1 MPAVQFLA
9 LGKVVVMST
18 SVAAAGAAP
27 AFNPWWT
34 WAVPALSW
42 AFLALYMLAPGM
54 PGMALLLCVG
64 LLGSVISAVHHAEVI
79 AHKVGEPFGTLV
91 LALSVTTIEVALIVS
106 MMLSGD
112 QAEAMALP
120 RDTIFAALMIILN
133 GIIGMSLLIGGRRHR
148 VQHFQVEGMTDALCT
163 MTVIIV
169 LAMLLPNFTQSSAVG
184 TYTPLQ
190 LTFVAIT
197 TLVLFVAFTLF
208 QTVVHR
214 DYFMPV
220 LSQTE
225 QAQDSHAA
233 PPSQADTWMSVVL
246 LLVSLVAVVLSAKAI
261 SPTLEALLGR
271 WGAPASA
278 LGIIIAA
285 IVLMPEFGAAMRNA
299 AANRLQSSLNLA
311 IGSAIASIG
320 LTIPVVALLAVY
332 MGWPLE
338 LGLDGTST
346 VLLMM
351 SLFVVAL
358 TLRTGSTTLQP
369 GIVHLVIFAV
379 YLFFSFV
386 P

>member
-1 MPAVQFLA
+1 MPAI
-9 LGKVVVMST
+9 
-18 SVAAAGAAP
+18 
-27 AFNPWWT
+27 
-34 WAVPALSW
+34 SW
-42 AFLALYMLAPGM
+42 ALLGLSMFAPGL

-64 LLGSVISAVHHAEVI
+64 LLGGVVSAVHHAEVI

-112 QAEAMALP
+112 PAEAMALP
-120 RDTIFAALMIILN
+120 RDTIFAAVMIILN
-133 GIIGMSLLIGGRRHR
+133 GIIGMSLLVGGRRHR
-148 VQHFQVEGMTDALCT
+148 VQRFQVEGMTDALCT

-169 LAMLLPNFTQSSAVG
+169 LAMLLPNFTQSSQGG
-184 TYTPLQ
+184 TYTPVQ
-190 LTFVAIT
+190 LAFVAVT

-220 LSQTE
+220 LVES
-225 QAQDSHAA
+225 AQPDSSHAA
-233 PPSQADTWMSVVL
+233 PPSRADALLSLGL

-271 WGAPASA
+271 WGAPATA

-285 IVLMPEFGAAMRNA
+285 IVLLPEFGAAMRNA

-346 VLLMM
+346 VLLVM

-358 TLRTGSTTLQP
+358 TLRTGNTTLQP

-379 YLFFSFV
+379 YLFFSLV
-386 P
+386 R